1 MVLSAAGNCLG
12 KYFWKMSIDI
22 QEQHVGL
29 SSPVEENIVLHLASA
44 EALAKGKCGHNY
56 LHEFAMNCSEC
67 MASDMKGRDISNIVL
82 QRISQ
87 LQPSNHMTLFAPFNE
102 RATDSCSAVRALVI
116 GLRFHKPNHVDE
128 LIATVIESTRMFHHQ
143 PVSYL
148 GALTTALFAS
158 FAIQGREPREWG
170 AGLLAAL
177 RLAFQHIVNDGRNTS
192 ENGQEWQHFED
203 RWKEYLNLRGIING
217 ENRPKFPKK
226 FKIREERERFYRR
239 FALPRTVHGSC
250 SHDAPLIAYDAL
262 LYSSSWKDLCTYAM
276 QHGGDCRAS
285 ASIAGGWWGILH
297 GFDGVPINHYDQVE
311 FKDRLL
317 TAATSI
323 YDISWM

>member
-29 SSPVEENIVLHLASA
+29 SSPVKKNIVLHLASA

-56 LHEFAMNCSEC
+56 LHEFA
-67 MASDMKGRDISNIVL
+67 I
-82 QRISQ
+82 
-87 LQPSNHMTLFAPFNE
+87 
-102 RATDSCSAVRALVI
+102 
-116 GLRFHKPNHVDE
+116 
-128 LIATVIESTRMFHHQ
+128 
-143 PVSYL
+143 
-148 GALTTALFAS
+148 TARNAW
-158 FAIQGREPREWG
+158 QGREPREWG

-177 RLAFQHIVNDGRNTS
+177 RLAFQHIINDGRNTS

-203 RWKEYLNLRGIING
+203 RWKEYLSLRGIING

-226 FKIREERERFYRR
+226 FKFREERERFYRR

-323 YDISWM
+323 YSISWM